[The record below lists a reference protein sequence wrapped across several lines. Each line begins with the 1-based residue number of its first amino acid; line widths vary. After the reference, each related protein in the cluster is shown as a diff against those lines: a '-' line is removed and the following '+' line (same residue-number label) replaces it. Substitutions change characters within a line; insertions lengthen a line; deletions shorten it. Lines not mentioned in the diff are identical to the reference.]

1 MESSNWGIS
10 LILLSYSV
18 TVKGATL
25 IFISGCGLAIS
36 SVQEGK
42 SCSIYLVKLFEPV
55 NVRAFHENPNSLYT
69 ELTFI
74 NP

>member
-1 MESSNWGIS
+1 M
-10 LILLSYSV
+10 
-18 TVKGATL
+18 
-25 IFISGCGLAIS
+25 
-36 SVQEGK
+36 
-42 SCSIYLVKLFEPV
+42 IYLFGKEFKLFERV

>member
-1 MESSNWGIS
+1 MESSNWGIG

-18 TVKGATL
+18 TVKRATL

-42 SCSIYLVKLFEPV
+42 SCSIYLVFEPV
-55 NVRAFHENPNSLYT
+55 NVRVFHENPNSLYT

>member
-1 MESSNWGIS
+1 MF
-10 LILLSYSV
+10 
-18 TVKGATL
+18 K
-25 IFISGCGLAIS
+25 F
-36 SVQEGK
+36 
-42 SCSIYLVKLFEPV
+42 KLFEPV